1 MQTDLTPSLQGII
14 ASDWSAAR
22 VALGIV
28 SDRELTRLALATVL
42 SIYPEI
48 TVLGVDSGI
57 DPNSELLAHEDLK
70 LLVVNL
76 PLEYING
83 RSPGLDFV
91 RFVKQ
96 VRADVR
102 VLLLKRRAEE
112 QQIRASLEAGA
123 DGCCFQGVPAARL
136 ALAIKAVSIGAGWL
150 DPGIADMILHGS
162 TSSGH
167 SSSHIEESTPAHPLS
182 PREREILTLLS
193 EGCSNDEIAE
203 QLHCSVNTIKTHLT
217 HIFRKLDV
225 RDRVSAVVAAMR
237 FALI

>member
-1 MQTDLTPSLQGII
+1 MQTDVTSSLRRIR
-14 ASDWSAAR
+14 ASDWSTVP

-28 SDRELTRLALATVL
+28 ADRELTRLALASVL
-42 SIYPEI
+42 SAYPEI
-48 TVLGVDSGI
+48 TILGVDSGI
-57 DPNSELLAHEDLK
+57 DPDCGLLAHDDLR

-76 PLEYING
+76 PLEYENG
-83 RSPGLDFV
+83 RSPGIEFV

-102 VLLLKRRAEE
+102 VLLLKRRADEKL
-112 QQIRASLEAGA
+112 IRASLEAGA

-136 ALAIKAVSIGAGWL
+136 ALAIKAVSIGAAWL
-150 DPGIADMILHGS
+150 DPGLADLILHGS
-162 TSSGH
+162 TGSAG
-167 SSSHIEESTPAHPLS
+167 STSDIDGEAPAHPLS
-182 PREREILTLLS
+182 PREREILTLMS
-193 EGCSNDEIAE
+193 QGCSNDEIAE

-217 HIFRKLDV
+217 HIFRKLEV

>member
-57 DPNSELLAHEDLK
+57 DPNSELLAHDDLK

-112 QQIRASLEAGA
+112 QQIRASRGGRRWMLLPRGPGRTVSSRHQ
-123 DGCCFQGVPAARL
+123 GCL
-136 ALAIKAVSIGAGWL
+136 DWGWL
-150 DPGIADMILHGS
+150 ARPGNRRHDPAW
-162 TSSGH
+162 
-167 SSSHIEESTPAHPLS
+167 
-182 PREREILTLLS
+182 
-193 EGCSNDEIAE
+193 
-203 QLHCSVNTIKTHLT
+203 
-217 HIFRKLDV
+217 
-225 RDRVSAVVAAMR
+225 
-237 FALI
+237 